1 MLWRPVYVLDW
12 KTFPVIS
19 LFSEGDVMPRKKNSQ
34 GILNNK
40 AFYPIIDAFEQQAS
54 VLSPREH

>member
-1 MLWRPVYVLDW
+1 VLDW

-19 LFSEGDVMPRKKNSQ
+19 LFSEGDVMPRKKNSP